1 MLPIEIILFINSIL
15 DSSLHK
21 WNKVFSFE
29 RTRIYY
35 AAISKKK
42 NAQTIELWSA
52 IKVVFFVIDKVFLCG
67 VSVNI
72 F

>member
-21 WNKVFSFE
+21 WNKVFFFE

-42 NAQTIELWSA
+42 NAQTIEL
-52 IKVVFFVIDKVFLCG
+52 
-67 VSVNI
+67 
-72 F
+72 

>member
-1 MLPIEIILFINSIL
+1 MLMLPIEIILFINSIL

-42 NAQTIELWSA
+42 TAQTIEL
-52 IKVVFFVIDKVFLCG
+52 
-67 VSVNI
+67 
-72 F
+72 